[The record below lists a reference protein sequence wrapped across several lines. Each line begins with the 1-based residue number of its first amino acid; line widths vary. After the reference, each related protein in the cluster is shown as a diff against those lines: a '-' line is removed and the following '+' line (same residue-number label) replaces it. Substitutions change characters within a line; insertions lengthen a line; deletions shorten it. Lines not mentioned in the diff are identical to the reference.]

1 MSFSNKLI
9 KTLLVPKND
18 NKISFKIPSEDF
30 IPFVC
35 HYDEET
41 ILTKNG
47 ELMKTIRITGFSQ
60 DSTSDLDSVR
70 EVVRKSII
78 NEIGNNIHFSFWFHT
93 IRRRKNIKAKGNFG
107 DAFSQYIENEWNEQ
121 NEWEKQFI
129 NELYVTIIIEG
140 SGASLINLKSL
151 WSSLSA
157 KSNRNLH
164 LSKLNSA
171 YKELKHLCS
180 AILHNIADYGAKI
193 LGIFEWKGILY
204 SEQMRFF
211 SKIINLNEER
221 YPLSIN
227 DISTDLATHRI
238 AFGDREIQVE
248 NSERKSF
255 GAILSLKEYR
265 EISIDSLDNLIRLFL
280 DSEYQFLNLIH

>member
-93 IRRRKNIKAKGNFG
+93 NP
-107 DAFSQYIENEWNEQ
+107 W
-121 NEWEKQFI
+121 
-129 NELYVTIIIEG
+129 
-140 SGASLINLKSL
+140 KS
-151 WSSLSA
+151 
-157 KSNRNLH
+157 
-164 LSKLNSA
+164 
-171 YKELKHLCS
+171 Y
-180 AILHNIADYGAKI
+180 
-193 LGIFEWKGILY
+193 
-204 SEQMRFF
+204 
-211 SKIINLNEER
+211 
-221 YPLSIN
+221 
-227 DISTDLATHRI
+227 
-238 AFGDREIQVE
+238 
-248 NSERKSF
+248 
-255 GAILSLKEYR
+255 
-265 EISIDSLDNLIRLFL
+265 
-280 DSEYQFLNLIH
+280 

>member
-78 NEIGNNIHFSFWFHT
+78 NEINPN
-93 IRRRKNIKAKGNFG
+93 RYKNFLCLRGYTLSNKLTKIKN
-107 DAFSQYIENEWNEQ
+107 SQIT
-121 NEWEKQFI
+121 EK
-129 NELYVTIIIEG
+129 
-140 SGASLINLKSL
+140 
-151 WSSLSA
+151 
-157 KSNRNLH
+157 
-164 LSKLNSA
+164 
-171 YKELKHLCS
+171 
-180 AILHNIADYGAKI
+180 
-193 LGIFEWKGILY
+193 
-204 SEQMRFF
+204 
-211 SKIINLNEER
+211 
-221 YPLSIN
+221 
-227 DISTDLATHRI
+227 
-238 AFGDREIQVE
+238 
-248 NSERKSF
+248 
-255 GAILSLKEYR
+255 
-265 EISIDSLDNLIRLFL
+265 
-280 DSEYQFLNLIH
+280 